1 MKEDIVT
8 RSHLYSSLVLVGCMM
23 VAACA
28 SDSPADRQR
37 SVYSYEN
44 TDLEPNRS
52 GRQYRVD
59 EPPPSRS
66 NDPYS
71 GRYGR

>member
-1 MKEDIVT
+1 MT
-8 RSHLYSSLVLVGCMM
+8 GSYLYSILVLLGCMM
-23 VAACA
+23 VTGCV
-28 SDSPADRQR
+28 SDSPPDRQR

-44 TDLEPNRS
+44 IDMDPNRS

-59 EPPPSRS
+59 EPPPSTS